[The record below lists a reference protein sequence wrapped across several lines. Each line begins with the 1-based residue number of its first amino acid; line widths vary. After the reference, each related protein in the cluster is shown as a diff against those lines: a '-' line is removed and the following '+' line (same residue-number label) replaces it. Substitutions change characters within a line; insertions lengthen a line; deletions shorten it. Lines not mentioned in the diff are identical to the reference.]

1 MNKDELIDLLKKSS
15 KGSLNETSTIEEA
28 TTKEKVTS
36 KKKIPQDKEKSK
48 SGFKSFYIIFALII
62 IIVFLFINQQKADNE
77 KKAILKFND
86 LPETIQSNYV
96 TKEILASN
104 IQAKEDELNLIV
116 KQLKEE
122 LSVLNEKFELA
133 NIEKNEIRVD
143 AQKNRSKKYDAT
155 GCYEETAGTFEFYAS
170 CKKRVEAFLDEN
182 KNATSFQIIPVVG
195 GKDKIYINHIISSI
209 KDKDIDK
216 KPLKDYLL
224 EGLSRKRVLEASW
237 HVKKRLGKKAIIT
250 YVNYIADTADKRG
263 FTIRA
268 YR

>member
-1 MNKDELIDLLKKSS
+1 MNKEELIDLLKKSS
-15 KGSLNETSTIEEA
+15 QESLNEASTVEEEIPEEEV
-28 TTKEKVTS
+28 TPKKTEPEVKE
-36 KKKIPQDKEKSK
+36 SK
-48 SGFKSFYIIFALII
+48 SGFKFLYIILILMAI
-62 IIVFLFINQQKADNE
+62 ISYLLISQNQKENAQKATLIFE
-77 KKAILKFND
+77 D
-86 LPETIQSNYV
+86 LPKDIRANYI
-96 TKEILASN
+96 TKEELSNN
-104 IQAKEDELNLIV
+104 IQAKEDEINLIV

-143 AQKNRSKKYDAT
+143 AQKNRPNRYDAT
-155 GCYEETAGTFEFYAS
+155 GCYAETEGTYEFYNS
-170 CKKRVEAFLDEN
+170 CTDRINKFLEKN
-182 KNATSFQIIPVVG
+182 KNATSFQIIPVVDI
-195 GKDKIYINHIISSI
+195 KDKVYIKDIISNI

-216 KPLKDYLL
+216 KPLKDYLM

-237 HVKKRLGKKAIIT
+237 HVKKQLGKEAIIT

>member
-1 MNKDELIDLLKKSS
+1 VL
-15 KGSLNETSTIEEA
+15 TSN
-28 TTKEKVTS
+28 V
-36 KKKIPQDKEKSK
+36 
-48 SGFKSFYIIFALII
+48 
-62 IIVFLFINQQKADNE
+62 
-77 KKAILKFND
+77 
-86 LPETIQSNYV
+86 
-96 TKEILASN
+96 
-104 IQAKEDELNLIV
+104 QAKEDELNLIV

-155 GCYEETAGTFEFYAS
+155 GCYEETAGAFEFYAS
-170 CKKRVEAFLDEN
+170 CKKRIETFLDEN